1 MSALRGE
8 RNLYTRIIVR
18 NKLLFPGSVRSNA
31 ISLFHESVEELLPAS
46 IEGMS
51 AQTILRELFEDEI
64 ETCDIPSS
72 MLYQKFLSTKSSFME
87 NEEFHVMYRFNDEF
101 AIRLTHHIDI
111 HHLALSD
118 DEWGILASIVP
129 WHYVDSCC
137 FLGDTWWETDNEI
150 LENINKMTVVNFL
163 KRYKGY

>member
-46 IEGMS
+46 LEGMS

-87 NEEFHVMYRFNDEF
+87 NEE
-101 AIRLTHHIDI
+101 
-111 HHLALSD
+111 
-118 DEWGILASIVP
+118 
-129 WHYVDSCC
+129 
-137 FLGDTWWETDNEI
+137 
-150 LENINKMTVVNFL
+150 
-163 KRYKGY
+163 

>member
-1 MSALRGE
+1 LS
-8 RNLYTRIIVR
+8 
-18 NKLLFPGSVRSNA
+18 
-31 ISLFHESVEELLPAS
+31 
-46 IEGMS
+46 
-51 AQTILRELFEDEI
+51 DEI
-64 ETCDIPSS
+64 AEKKRLRQVYGDALKPIYADIKQYLATKKHYYDRET
-72 MLYQKFLSTKSSFME
+72 LASFME

-101 AIRLTHHIDI
+101 AIRLTHHIDL

-129 WHYVDSCC
+129 WHYVDGCC